1 MGRKQYFQLYEEY
14 YKEKD
19 IISGSTGTEITIR
32 SPYELS
38 STVDGAI
45 QASIVQ
51 WKYFKGI
58 KGEKPQTSYF
68 YTHQK
73 GNGTLATYKVCT
85 EIAYQYSPPT
95 VDKSIET
102 FQNVLTIFVG
112 KDGQP
117 LIDYFKP
124 S

>member
-1 MGRKQYFQLYEEY
+1 MGV
-14 YKEKD
+14 
-19 IISGSTGTEITIR
+19 IIGSSDNEDVDGGNQGSTEVPIVF
-32 SPYELS
+32 PYAISE
-38 STVDGAI
+38 TPFVAI

-51 WKYFKGI
+51 WKFFKGI

-68 YTHQK
+68 YTSQK

-102 FQNVLTIFVG
+102 FLNVLTIFKG

-124 S
+124 A

>member
-1 MGRKQYFQLYEEY
+1 MR
-14 YKEKD
+14 
-19 IISGSTGTEITIR
+19 GSIDTPIL
-32 SPYELS
+32 SPYLVS
-38 STVDGAI
+38 SSVDAAI

-58 KGEKPQTSYF
+58 KGEKPKPSYF
-68 YTHQK
+68 YTSQK

-124 S
+124 A